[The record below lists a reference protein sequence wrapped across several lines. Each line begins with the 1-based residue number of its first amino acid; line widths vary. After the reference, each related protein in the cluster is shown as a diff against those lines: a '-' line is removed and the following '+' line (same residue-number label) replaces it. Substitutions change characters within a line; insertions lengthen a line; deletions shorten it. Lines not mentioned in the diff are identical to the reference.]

1 MNKINALQRRGL
13 KKFWASK
20 SGGVLIYI
28 AFGLPILLGVMAL
41 SVDLGRAFILNTELK
56 DFSDAAALAGAA
68 ELDGRAGA
76 RVAAESAARTG
87 LQGTLVNVQS
97 FATDGSGADLVVDQ
111 VVFLKNLPADGTDF
125 VAGDTA
131 TTDAEARFIF
141 VSVVNRDVRSG
152 LSRALGVIPD
162 FDTGAKSIAGFNAVH
177 CRIPALMMCNP
188 LEDADF
194 PITDSSGGPISGCTL
209 ADKPDILAPEAGLY
223 TECLSGRQMLAKKG
237 GGGGAYVP
245 GNFGLLDCP
254 SGDNGTNCIAP
265 YLAAVD
271 PGFCVLAD
279 GTVNFRT
286 GGATGP
292 IRTAMNTRFDMFEN
306 PFFGG
311 EEGNSAYRPAIN
323 VTKGQPHADV
333 CDSYTQPPLPA
344 APTAADLM
352 GFPQDKCFRDGSLCG
367 GAERWGNWG
376 WMEDLAG
383 AGGNTDL
390 GLQYWLTNH
399 PANPDLG
406 LPGAYNTSSTLTGAS
421 KPYEDMTRYELY
433 RWEIES
439 GNIPNNPLPNGEK
452 GHVENIPLDP
462 TRQCYTGGGLSDPSM
477 FDPTDPDQS
486 LQDAAFADRRVIS
499 LAVVNCLSPGV
510 APLNGNESNVPIIG
524 FIDLFLTEP
533 SVDKGSEKANIW
545 AEIIRVA
552 PIGVNGLRD
561 IVQLYR

>member
-1 MNKINALQRRGL
+1 MNKINALLQHEL

-20 SGGVLIYI
+20 SGGVLVYI

-68 ELDGRAGA
+68 ELDGRDGA

-194 PITDSSGGPISGCTL
+194 PILGPDGLAVAGCEDPVALGILKPTAPLIS
-209 ADKPDILAPEAGLY
+209 
-223 TECLSGRQMLAKKG
+223 ECMEGRQMLAKKG

-292 IRTAMNTRFDMFEN
+292 IRTAMNTRFDMYEN

-323 VTKGQPHADV
+323 VTKGQSDADI
-333 CDSYTQPPLPA
+333 CDSYTMPTLPA
-344 APTAADLM
+344 APTAAPLM
-352 GFPQDKCFRDGSLCG
+352 AFPQDICFRDGTDCG
-367 GAERWGNWG
+367 GPERWGNWG
-376 WMEDLAG
+376 WMDDVATPGVDDL
-383 AGGNTDL
+383 L
-390 GLQYWLTNH
+390 GVQYWATNH
-399 PANPDLG
+399 PGNPDLG
-406 LPGAYNTSSTLTGAS
+406 LPPYDTSLTLTGAS

-439 GNIPNNPLPNGEK
+439 GNIPKHAGENG
-452 GHVENIPLDP
+452 HIENIPADTP
-462 TRQCYTGGGLSDPSM
+462 ARQCYTGGSLSDPSM
-477 FDPTDPDQS
+477 ATNPDDD
-486 LQDAAFADRRVIS
+486 LQDPAFADRRAIS
-499 LAVVNCLSPGV
+499 LAVVNCLDPAV
-510 APLNGNESNVPIIG
+510 APLQGNESNVPIVG
-524 FIDLFLTEP
+524 FVDLFLTEP

-552 PIGVNGLRD
+552 PVGVNGLRD